1 MCRSVIFLLGPSY
14 KLRPNF
20 YRFYAIFGLI
30 PSGVGLYVYA
40 NCALA
45 IQRLI
50 AVLFPHQYRRFVTPI
65 ATRCF
70 IIIPWVIS
78 MLMHSFLATG
88 VINFSVIQSKERT
101 IEHCFIRSS
110 DDRKGIAVSMYIVT
124 QMHIPLR
131 TIGIA
136 YSVLLIKTV
145 IELRREKKKPYNVVR
160 IDMLRRRL
168 DISRGLFVS
177 FLWHIVGTYQLIYT
191 SGVIP
196 PDTLQR
202 LSKIRPFLR
211 VLAASYSALNPV

>member
-1 MCRSVIFLLGPSY
+1 
-14 KLRPNF
+14 
-20 YRFYAIFGLI
+20 
-30 PSGVGLYVYA
+30 
-40 NCALA
+40 
-45 IQRLI
+45 
-50 AVLFPHQYRRFVTPI
+50 
-65 ATRCF
+65 
-70 IIIPWVIS
+70 
-78 MLMHSFLATG
+78 
-88 VINFSVIQSKERT
+88 
-101 IEHCFIRSS
+101 
-110 DDRKGIAVSMYIVT
+110 MYIVT
-124 QMHIPLR
+124 QMHIPLG

-145 IELRREKKKPYNVVR
+145 IDLRREQKKPNNAVR

-177 FLWHIVGTYQLIYT
+177 FLWHIMGTHQLIYT